1 MTAPHSIPHQPLL
14 AIIGAT
20 GTGKSRLAVELARQ
34 FNGEIINGDAMQLYS
49 GLPIITNKIPVEE
62 RGGVR
67 HHLLGQVGLEEGG
80 VTVGEFVERAGRVI
94 EEIRGRGRV
103 PVVVGGTGYYT
114 QALLFGGRMVGSGG
128 VREMKERWPVLEQE
142 TERVLEELRRVDPV
156 MAERWHPNE
165 RRKIQRSLEIYL
177 TTGRKASDVYDAQKK
192 GGSSTAEEEDSGDG
206 TMPAQTTD
214 AAAKLR
220 FPTLLFWP
228 HATDAVLKARL
239 DNRVGTMLENGL
251 ISEVTSLHEHLKR
264 QVAEGKEIDRTRG
277 IWVSIGYK
285 EFEPYLEACKSSPGN
300 ASEALLLQS
309 IDRVRASTRQYA
321 KRQVRWI
328 RIKLLNAL
336 ASAGAKKNIFLLD
349 TTDLEK
355 WSENVAE
362 PAIDITRRFLEGQ
375 DLPDPKGLSTLAAEL
390 LTPRRDYDLSDRR
403 DMWVRNSCNL
413 CNTTAVTKEDWEK
426 HLKSRGHRRAVQ
438 KRNKKQD
445 PGAAIAALDPSVQ
458 SQEMNST
465 SANKEDS
472 TFLTALSLPGEDW
485 EAVHRLH
492 IEPND
497 ALSNSGD
504 SAEEDEENEK
514 KDDEEDIAKS
524 AAQGTNQQI
533 GNEPILDS
541 QELKKTSLHEEEES
555 PIIRAIACPP
565 YENYEELQ
573 KLVVPY
579 PTGPLPEP
587 HEDDL

>member
-80 VTVGEFVERAGRVI
+80 VTVGEFVERAGRVV
-94 EEIRGRGRV
+94 EEIRSRGKL

-114 QALLFGGRMVGSGG
+114 QALIFGGRMVGSGG
-128 VREMKERWPVLEQE
+128 VGQGLGGVKERFPVLDES

-177 TTGRKASDVYDAQKK
+177 TTGRKASDVYDEQKK
-192 GGSSTAEEEDSGDG
+192 GGGEPTEEGFGGE
-206 TMPAQTTD
+206 TMPGQTTD

-264 QVAEGKEIDRTRG
+264 QVAEGKEVDRTRG

-285 EFEPYLEACKSSPGN
+285 ELEPYLEACKSSPGN
-300 ASEALLLQS
+300 VAEQLLLQS

-336 ASAGAKKNIFLLD
+336 ASGGAKKNIFLLD

-390 LTPRRDYDLSDRR
+390 LTPRRDYDLSDRK
-403 DMWVRNSCNL
+403 DMWVRNTCDL

-438 KRNKKQD
+438 KCNKK
-445 PGAAIAALDPSVQ
+445 
-458 SQEMNST
+458 
-465 SANKEDS
+465 
-472 TFLTALSLPGEDW
+472 
-485 EAVHRLH
+485 
-492 IEPND
+492 
-497 ALSNSGD
+497 
-504 SAEEDEENEK
+504 
-514 KDDEEDIAKS
+514 
-524 AAQGTNQQI
+524 
-533 GNEPILDS
+533 
-541 QELKKTSLHEEEES
+541 
-555 PIIRAIACPP
+555 
-565 YENYEELQ
+565 
-573 KLVVPY
+573 
-579 PTGPLPEP
+579 
-587 HEDDL
+587 

>member
-1 MTAPHSIPHQPLL
+1 M
-14 AIIGAT
+14 
-20 GTGKSRLAVELARQ
+20 
-34 FNGEIINGDAMQLYS
+34 
-49 GLPIITNKIPVEE
+49 
-62 RGGVR
+62 
-67 HHLLGQVGLEEGG
+67 
-80 VTVGEFVERAGRVI
+80 
-94 EEIRGRGRV
+94 
-103 PVVVGGTGYYT
+103 
-114 QALLFGGRMVGSGG
+114 
-128 VREMKERWPVLEQE
+128 
-142 TERVLEELRRVDPV
+142 DPV

-177 TTGRKASDVYDAQKK
+177 TTGRKASDVYDEQKKK
-192 GGSSTAEEEDSGDG
+192 GGEPTEEDS
-206 TMPAQTTD
+206 AQTTD

-264 QVAEGKEIDRTRG
+264 QVAEGKEVDRTRG
-277 IWVSIGYK
+277 IWVSIGFK
-285 EFEPYLEACKSSPGN
+285 EFEPYLEACESSPGN

-336 ASAGAKKNIFLLD
+336 ASAGTKKNIFLLD

-403 DMWVRNSCNL
+403 DMWVRNKCDL
-413 CNTTAVTKEDWEK
+413 CNTIAVTKEDWEK

-438 KRNKKQD
+438 KRNKNQ
-445 PGAAIAALDPSVQ
+445 GLGTATAALGPSAY
-458 SQEMNST
+458 SQERNPT
-465 SANKEDS
+465 PANKEDS
-472 TFLTALSLPGEDW
+472 TFLTTLSLPGEDW

-497 ALSNSGD
+497 AISNSDD
-504 SAEEDEENEK
+504 SAEEDGK
-514 KDDEEDIAKS
+514 EDIAKS
-524 AAQGTNQQI
+524 AAQGTNQQT
-533 GNEPILDS
+533 GNEAVLDS
-541 QELKKTSLHEEEES
+541 QEMNTTSLHEEEES
-555 PIIRAIACPP
+555 PVIRAIACPP